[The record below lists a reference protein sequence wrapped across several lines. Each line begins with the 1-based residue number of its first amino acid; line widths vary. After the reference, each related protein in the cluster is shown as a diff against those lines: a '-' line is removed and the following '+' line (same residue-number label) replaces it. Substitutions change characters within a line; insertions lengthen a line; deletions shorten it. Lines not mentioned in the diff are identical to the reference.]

1 MILTVTLNPTLDKL
15 YIVDDYKKGTV
26 VRVNSA
32 INSAGG
38 KGLNVSRVLNLL
50 GEDVIATGFLGGFTG
65 EYINHLL
72 EPLDI
77 QKSFIKTN
85 CETRSCVNIRDAS
98 GNMTEFLESGNE
110 ISQKYVDEFFT
121 QYKLLLKDVNIV
133 VISGSVPKGVSDTFY
148 SDLISYAKKDNKKVI
163 LDSSN
168 NLLKKNL
175 KSSPTLIKPNIFEL
189 GQILGIEISSQ
200 NQIIEAAQK
209 IRNMGIET
217 VVVSM
222 GEQGAII
229 VCDDGIYH
237 GIPPKINALN
247 TVGCGDS
254 MVAGFAYSMSKN
266 LGIEDSI
273 RTSVAVSAAN
283 ALSYEIGEF
292 KKNDYKTLYSQ
303 VKVSKL

>member
-15 YIVDDYKKGTV
+15 YLVDDYKKGTV
-26 VRVNSA
+26 VRVNNS

-38 KGLNVSRVLNLL
+38 KGLNVSRVLHLL

-72 EPLDI
+72 SPLNI
-77 QKSFIKTN
+77 QKSFIKTD

-98 GNMTEFLESGNE
+98 GNMTEFLENGRE

-121 QYKLLLKDVNIV
+121 QFKLLLKDVNIV
-133 VISGSVPKGVSDTFY
+133 VISGSVPKGISDTFY
-148 SDLISYAKKDNKKVI
+148 SDLISYAKKENKKVI

-189 GQILGIEISSQ
+189 GQILGTEISSQ

-209 IRNMGIET
+209 IRNIGVET

-222 GEQGAII
+222 GEEGAII

-254 MVAGFAYSMSKN
+254 MVAGFAFSMSKN
-266 LGIEDSI
+266 LSIEDSI

-283 ALSYEIGEF
+283 ALSYNIGEF
-292 KKNDYKTLYSQ
+292 EKNNYDTLYNQ
-303 VKVSKL
+303 VEIFKL

>member
-26 VRVNSA
+26 VRVNNS

-38 KGLNVSRVLNLL
+38 KGLNVSRVLHLL

-65 EYINHLL
+65 NYISHLL
-72 EPLDI
+72 EPLNI
-77 QKSFIKTN
+77 KKSFIKTD
-85 CETRSCVNIRDAS
+85 CETRSCVNVRDAL

-110 ISQKYVDEFFT
+110 ISQKYVDEFLL
-121 QYKLLLKDVNIV
+121 QYKLLIKDVNIV
-133 VISGSVPKGVSDTFY
+133 VISGSVPKGISDTFY
-148 SDLISYAKKDNKKVI
+148 SELISYAKKENKKVI

-189 GQILGIEISSQ
+189 GQILGTEISSQ
-200 NQIIEAAQK
+200 NQIINAAQE

-222 GEQGAII
+222 GEDGAII
-229 VCDDGIYH
+229 VCDDGIYQ
-237 GIPPKINALN
+237 GVPPKINALN

-273 RTSVAVSAAN
+273 RTAVAVSAAN

-292 KKNDYKTLYSQ
+292 DKNDYDTLYNQ
-303 VKVSKL
+303 IKVFKL